1 MNIHE
6 KSIDILKKLT
16 KKKKVKKSAPDEISQ
31 VYEADSG
38 SDSDDDVIDQLD
50 HKRGVVMTSDGED
63 LTSGRFY
70 HQWRRSS
77 SFDRDVRHVLKSER
91 NEELDR
97 KLAKIE
103 DEGEVEESEEVKNE
117 ETEVQI
123 EAEVGQDDPRWSNMA
138 NPSTSILVLP
148 KKIETFDE
156 DNESLKSSDSKSS
169 ELEAPEV
176 LEDSQEYVISLNST
190 FLTRTFDR
198 TYGHALTSRP

>member
-1 MNIHE
+1 MTSFLSIPK
-6 KSIDILKKLT
+6 KSIDILKRLT

-103 DEGEVEESEEVKNE
+103 DEGEESEEIKNE

-123 EAEVGQDDPRWSNMA
+123 EGEVGQDNPRWSNMA
-138 NPSTSILVLP
+138 NPSTSVLILP
-148 KKIETFDE
+148 KKMDNFDE
-156 DNESLKSSDSKSS
+156 DNESLKSSDSKSQEVEAS
-169 ELEAPEV
+169 ELS
-176 LEDSQEYVISLNST
+176 EDSEE
-190 FLTRTFDR
+190 
-198 TYGHALTSRP
+198 

>member
-1 MNIHE
+1 M
-6 KSIDILKKLT
+6 KKIT

-77 SFDRDVRHVLKSER
+77 SFDRDVRQVLKSER

-103 DEGEVEESEEVKNE
+103 DEGEESVESEGVKNE

-123 EAEVGQDDPRWSNMA
+123 EAEVDQDNPRWSNMA
-138 NPSTSILVLP
+138 NPSTSVLILP
-148 KKIETFDE
+148 KKMESFNE
-156 DNESLKSSDSKSS
+156 DNQSLKSSDSKSQEVEAS
-169 ELEAPEV
+169 ELS
-176 LEDSQEYVISLNST
+176 EDSEE
-190 FLTRTFDR
+190 
-198 TYGHALTSRP
+198 

>member
-1 MNIHE
+1 MTSFLNIHE

-103 DEGEVEESEEVKNE
+103 DEEEDQGSEEVQEVQNE
-117 ETEVQI
+117 ETEVEI
-123 EAEVGQDDPRWSNMA
+123 EGEVDRDNPRWSNMA
-138 NPSTSILVLP
+138 NPSTSVLILP
-148 KKIETFDE
+148 KMETFDE
-156 DNESLKSSDSKSS
+156 DNESLKSSDSKS
-169 ELEAPEV
+169 LEVQAPEAS
-176 LEDSQEYVISLNST
+176 EDSQE
-190 FLTRTFDR
+190 
-198 TYGHALTSRP
+198 

>member
-1 MNIHE
+1 MKNV
-6 KSIDILKKLT
+6 T

-38 SDSDDDVIDQLD
+38 SSSDSDDDVINPLD

-103 DEGEVEESEEVKNE
+103 DVDEGSQEVKNE
-117 ETEVQI
+117 GAEDQSEG
-123 EAEVGQDDPRWSNMA
+123 EAGQDDPRWSNMA
-138 NPSTSILVLP
+138 NPSTSVLILP
-148 KKIETFDE
+148 KKNE
-156 DNESLKSSDSKSS
+156 DTDSLKSSASTS
-169 ELEAPEV
+169 EEV
-176 LEDSQEYVISLNST
+176 DQTEDSEI
-190 FLTRTFDR
+190 FD
-198 TYGHALTSRP
+198 G

>member
-1 MNIHE
+1 MTLFQRHCDVIVTSFLNISK
-6 KSIDILKKLT
+6 KSIDILKRLT

-91 NEELDR
+91 NKELDR

-103 DEGEVEESEEVKNE
+103 DVDEGPQKVENEGAEDQSEGE
-117 ETEVQI
+117 T
-123 EAEVGQDDPRWSNMA
+123 GQDDPRWSNMA
-138 NPSTSILVLP
+138 NPSTSVLIP
-148 KKIETFDE
+148 LKTTE
-156 DNESLKSSDSKSS
+156 DTEILKSKS
-169 ELEAPEV
+169 EET
-176 LEDSQEYVISLNST
+176 EDSEPSE
-190 FLTRTFDR
+190 
-198 TYGHALTSRP
+198 G

>member
-1 MNIHE
+1 M
-6 KSIDILKKLT
+6 KKLT
-16 KKKKVKKSAPDEISQ
+16 KKKKVKKSALDEISQ

-103 DEGEVEESEEVKNE
+103 DEEEDQGSEEVQEVQNE
-117 ETEVQI
+117 ETEVEI
-123 EAEVGQDDPRWSNMA
+123 EGEVDRDNPRWSDMT
-138 NPSTSILVLP
+138 NPSTSVLILP
-148 KKIETFDE
+148 KMETFDE

-169 ELEAPEV
+169 EIEAPEV
-176 LEDSQEYVISLNST
+176 LEDSEE
-190 FLTRTFDR
+190 
-198 TYGHALTSRP
+198 

>member
-1 MNIHE
+1 M
-6 KSIDILKKLT
+6 KKLT
-16 KKKKVKKSAPDEISQ
+16 KKKKVKKSALDEISQ
-31 VYEADSG
+31 TYEADSG

-77 SFDRDVRHVLKSER
+77 SFDRDVRQVLKSER

-123 EAEVGQDDPRWSNMA
+123 EGEVGQDDPRWSNMA
-138 NPSTSILVLP
+138 NPSTSVLILP
-148 KKIETFDE
+148 KKMETFDE
-156 DNESLKSSDSKSS
+156 DNESLKSSDSKSL
-169 ELEAPEV
+169 EVEAPEAS
-176 LEDSQEYVISLNST
+176 EDSQE
-190 FLTRTFDR
+190 
-198 TYGHALTSRP
+198 

>member
-1 MNIHE
+1 MTSFLNIHLN
-6 KSIDILKKLT
+6 SIDILKRLT

-70 HQWRRSS
+70 HQWRRTS

-103 DEGEVEESEEVKNE
+103 DPEENEESEEIKNE

-123 EAEVGQDDPRWSNMA
+123 EGEVDQDNPRWSNMA
-138 NPSTSILVLP
+138 NPSTSVLIPP
-148 KKIETFDE
+148 KKMENFDE
-156 DNESLKSSDSKSS
+156 DNQSLKSSNSKSL
-169 ELEAPEV
+169 EVEAPEAP
-176 LEDSQEYVISLNST
+176 EDSEE
-190 FLTRTFDR
+190 
-198 TYGHALTSRP
+198 

>member
-1 MNIHE
+1 MTSFLNIPK
-6 KSIDILKKLT
+6 KSIDILKRLT

-103 DEGEVEESEEVKNE
+103 DQEENE

-123 EAEVGQDDPRWSNMA
+123 EGEVGQDNPRWSNMA
-138 NPSTSILVLP
+138 NPSTSVLILP
-148 KKIETFDE
+148 KKMENFDE
-156 DNESLKSSDSKSS
+156 DNESLKSSDSKS
-169 ELEAPEV
+169 PEV
-176 LEDSQEYVISLNST
+176 EALGASEDSEE
-190 FLTRTFDR
+190 
-198 TYGHALTSRP
+198 

>member
-1 MNIHE
+1 M
-6 KSIDILKKLT
+6 KKLT

-77 SFDRDVRHVLKSER
+77 SFDRDVRQVLKSER

-103 DEGEVEESEEVKNE
+103 DVDEDQGSEEVPGVKNE
-117 ETEVQI
+117 KIEVEI
-123 EAEVGQDDPRWSNMA
+123 EAEVSQDNPRWSNTA
-138 NPSTSILVLP
+138 NPSTSVLILP
-148 KKIETFDE
+148 KKMETFDE
-156 DNESLKSSDSKSS
+156 DNESLKSSDSKSL
-169 ELEAPEV
+169 EVEAPEAS
-176 LEDSQEYVISLNST
+176 EDSQE
-190 FLTRTFDR
+190 
-198 TYGHALTSRP
+198 

>member
-1 MNIHE
+1 MKNV
-6 KSIDILKKLT
+6 T

-38 SDSDDDVIDQLD
+38 SSSDSDDDVIDPLD

-103 DEGEVEESEEVKNE
+103 DLDEGPQKVENEGAEDQSEGE
-117 ETEVQI
+117 
-123 EAEVGQDDPRWSNMA
+123 AGQDDPRWSNMA
-138 NPSTSILVLP
+138 NPSTSVLILP
-148 KKIETFDE
+148 KKNE
-156 DNESLKSSDSKSS
+156 DTDSLKSSTSTSEEVSQTKDSEIS
-169 ELEAPEV
+169 E
-176 LEDSQEYVISLNST
+176 
-190 FLTRTFDR
+190 
-198 TYGHALTSRP
+198 G

>member
-1 MNIHE
+1 MKNV
-6 KSIDILKKLT
+6 T
-16 KKKKVKKSAPDEISQ
+16 KKKKIKKSAPDEISQ

-38 SDSDDDVIDQLD
+38 SDSDDDVIDPLD

-103 DEGEVEESEEVKNE
+103 DVDENEGTEEVENEGAEDLSEGE
-117 ETEVQI
+117 
-123 EAEVGQDDPRWSNMA
+123 AGQGDPRWSNMA
-138 NPSTSILVLP
+138 NPSTSVLILP
-148 KKIETFDE
+148 KKNEET
-156 DNESLKSSDSKSS
+156 ESLKSSSSASEEVGQTADSDIS
-169 ELEAPEV
+169 E
-176 LEDSQEYVISLNST
+176 
-190 FLTRTFDR
+190 
-198 TYGHALTSRP
+198 G

>member
-1 MNIHE
+1 MKNV
-6 KSIDILKKLT
+6 T

-38 SDSDDDVIDQLD
+38 SSSDSDDDVIDPLD
-50 HKRGVVMTSDGED
+50 HRRGVVMTSDGED

-103 DEGEVEESEEVKNE
+103 DLDEESQEVENEGAGDQSEGE
-117 ETEVQI
+117 
-123 EAEVGQDDPRWSNMA
+123 AGQDDPRWSNMA
-138 NPSTSILVLP
+138 NPSTSVLILP
-148 KKIETFDE
+148 KKNE
-156 DNESLKSSDSKSS
+156 DTDSLKSSTSTSEEVSQTKDSEIS
-169 ELEAPEV
+169 E
-176 LEDSQEYVISLNST
+176 
-190 FLTRTFDR
+190 
-198 TYGHALTSRP
+198 G

>member
-1 MNIHE
+1 MSFFNISK
-6 KSIDILKKLT
+6 KSIDVLKKIT

-103 DEGEVEESEEVKNE
+103 DEGESEESEEVQEVKNE
-117 ETEVQI
+117 EPEVTI
-123 EAEVGQDDPRWSNMA
+123 EGEAGQDDPRWSNMA
-138 NPSTSILVLP
+138 NPSTSVLILP
-148 KKIETFDE
+148 KKMETFDE
-156 DNESLKSSDSKSS
+156 DNESLKSSNSKSRNVEPS
-169 ELEAPEV
+169 EI
-176 LEDSQEYVISLNST
+176 LEDSQE
-190 FLTRTFDR
+190 
-198 TYGHALTSRP
+198 

>member
-1 MNIHE
+1 MKNV
-6 KSIDILKKLT
+6 T

-38 SDSDDDVIDQLD
+38 SSSDSDDDVIDPLD

-77 SFDRDVRHVLKSER
+77 SFDRDVRHVLKNER

-103 DEGEVEESEEVKNE
+103 DIDGDEALREVGPEDQTEG
-117 ETEVQI
+117 
-123 EAEVGQDDPRWSNMA
+123 EVGQDDPRWSNMA
-138 NPSTSILVLP
+138 NPSTSVLILP
-148 KKIETFDE
+148 KKNE
-156 DNESLKSSDSKSS
+156 DTDSLKSSASTS
-169 ELEAPEV
+169 EEV
-176 LEDSQEYVISLNST
+176 GQTEDSEIS
-190 FLTRTFDR
+190 D
-198 TYGHALTSRP
+198 G

>member
-1 MNIHE
+1 MKHV
-6 KSIDILKKLT
+6 T

-38 SDSDDDVIDQLD
+38 SSSDSDDDVIDPLD
-50 HKRGVVMTSDGED
+50 HRRGVVMTSDGED

-103 DEGEVEESEEVKNE
+103 DVDEGSQEVENVGPEDQTEGED
-117 ETEVQI
+117 T
-123 EAEVGQDDPRWSNMA
+123 GQDDPRWSKMA
-138 NPSTSILVLP
+138 NPSTSVLILP
-148 KKIETFDE
+148 KKNEET
-156 DNESLKSSDSKSS
+156 ESLKSSASTSG
-169 ELEAPEV
+169 EV
-176 LEDSQEYVISLNST
+176 GQAEDSEIS
-190 FLTRTFDR
+190 D
-198 TYGHALTSRP
+198 G